1 LPKWIHIFTKEL
13 ALFRRRETYALIAG
27 DLLAINLAWVL
38 YYLLRVQS
46 GLFAY
51 TRHDLTFP
59 KMFAPMAVIYVY
71 WLIVFLFYGLYRA
84 WYQASHFDEFST
96 VVKAVTVGTLI
107 LFTASTLFDPPES
120 RNAIMYLIFFYWAIL
135 IACVGTGRSTLRF
148 LQRRLFES
156 GIGARP
162 SLIVGTVNE
171 AAELLKAIRN
181 SRNLGFKIYGFVASG
196 AFPVN
201 GELNVPVLGNTSEL
215 LKIIEKN
222 NIKEVLVALD
232 SSQHNVLIDIIAKA
246 GLASTNT
253 RVKIM
258 PDLYDVISGQARI
271 SQVHGVPLIDVS
283 PHLMQPWEEA
293 MKRTI
298 DIAVSLA
305 ILIIGLPLWLL
316 TSFLIVVTSRGTVF
330 YRQQRIG
337 KNGKIFQ
344 IVKFRSM
351 YKDAE
356 SAGPQW
362 AQKNDPRVTPLG
374 NFLRRT
380 HLDEVPQLF
389 NVLRGEMSL
398 VGPRPERPF
407 FVEQLEKE
415 IPYYRRRLSVRPGI
429 TGWYQIKTDKYDE
442 NIEDVKQR
450 VKYDFY
456 YIENMSL
463 RLDLKIIFS
472 TAYVMLRGKGQA

>member
-1 LPKWIHIFTKEL
+1 M
-13 ALFRRRETYALIAG
+13 AG
-27 DLLAINLAWVL
+27 DFIAINLAWVL
-38 YYLLRVQS
+38 YYLLRIQS
-46 GLFAY
+46 GWFAY
-51 TRHDLTFP
+51 TRHDLALP
-59 KMFAPMAVIYVY
+59 KMLLPMFVVY
-71 WLIVFLFYGLYRA
+71 AFWLIVFLFYGLYRA

-96 VVKAVTVGTLI
+96 VVKAVTVGSVI
-107 LFTASTLFDPPES
+107 LFAVSTLLDPPES
-120 RNAIMYLIFFYWAIL
+120 RNAIIYLILFYWAIL
-135 IACVGTGRSTLRF
+135 VICLGASRSTLRL
-148 LQRRLFES
+148 LQRRLFEM
-156 GIGARP
+156 GIGTRP
-162 SLIVGTVNE
+162 SLVVGTVSK
-171 AAELLKAIRN
+171 AAELLKAIRS
-181 SRNLGFKIYGFVASG
+181 SRNIGFNIYGFVASG

-201 GELNVPVLGNTSEL
+201 GELNIPVLGTTAEL
-215 LKIIEKN
+215 LGIIEKN
-222 NIKEVLVALD
+222 NIKEILVALD
-232 SSQHNVLIDIIAKA
+232 SSQHNTLVDIIAKA

-253 RVKIM
+253 RVKIV

-298 DIAVSLA
+298 DIGVSLA
-305 ILIIGLPLWLL
+305 ILLVGLPVWLL
-316 TSFLIVVTSRGTVF
+316 LSLLIIVTSKGSVF
-330 YRQQRIG
+330 YKQQRIG
-337 KNGKIFQ
+337 KNGRLFQ

-351 YKDAE
+351 YDNAE

-374 NFLRRT
+374 NFLRKT

-407 FVEQLEKE
+407 FVEQLEKD

-429 TGWYQIKTDKYDE
+429 TGWYQVKTDKYDE